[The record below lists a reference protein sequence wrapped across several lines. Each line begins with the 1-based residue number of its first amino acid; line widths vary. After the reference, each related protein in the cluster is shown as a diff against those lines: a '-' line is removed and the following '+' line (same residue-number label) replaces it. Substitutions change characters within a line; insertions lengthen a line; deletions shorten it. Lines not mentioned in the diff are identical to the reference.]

1 MASLEC
7 SALSWK
13 SRRGQNL
20 SAEEIVFVP
29 RMPVASQ
36 CLHNN
41 SSTELFAGIC
51 LIMLPPSLQCQLTH
65 DDLNRSRDI
74 VCSGNCDTC
83 SNWFPAGGS
92 GIWEWIYCGLSA
104 GCSGIWEWLS
114 FRICLLAVLVFGS
127 GLVFMVCLLNLLV
140 FESGL
145 LFWVRRLVLLVI
157 QSGLLLTPSFLWDS
171 PLGPRDP
178 SCLMCTS
185 V

>member
-1 MASLEC
+1 MIPVVTGFL
-7 SALSWK
+7 LVV
-13 SRRGQNL
+13 L
-20 SAEEIVFVP
+20 VF
-29 RMPVASQ
+29 
-36 CLHNN
+36 
-41 SSTELFAGIC
+41 
-51 LIMLPPSLQCQLTH
+51 
-65 DDLNRSRDI
+65 
-74 VCSGNCDTC
+74 
-83 SNWFPAGGS
+83 GS
-92 GIWEWIYCGLSA
+92 GFIVV
-104 GCSGIWEWLS
+104 
-114 FRICLLAVLVFGS
+114 CLLVVLVFGS